1 MVLTRR
7 ACLSLAAGSAVASA
21 QASNPGQMTICAF
34 SKHFH
39 WASIEEMASICAS
52 LGYEGIDLT
61 VRRDGHV
68 EPAAAAD
75 ELPKAV
81 SVIRKAG
88 LTVPMVTAG
97 ITDPSSPHAEVI
109 LKTLKSLGITRYR
122 WGGFRYDEKS
132 SLEAQLAEFRKRAAD
147 LAAMNSH
154 YGVCAMY
161 HTHSGV
167 GQVGASMWDLYLIL
181 KDLDRNAVAV
191 NYDVGHATVEGGYGG
206 WIHSSR
212 LLLPH
217 SRGIAVKDFRWKQN
231 AKGQWVPGWCALGE
245 GMVNFARFFPM
256 MKSSGFNG
264 PLQLHME
271 YDELGGADSGKRQFT
286 IPKEKLLAIMRR
298 DIDRLKSLLR
308 ETGVRS

>member
-1 MVLTRR
+1 
-7 ACLSLAAGSAVASA
+7 
-21 QASNPGQMTICAF
+21 
-34 SKHFH
+34 
-39 WASIEEMASICAS
+39 
-52 LGYEGIDLT
+52 GI
-61 VRRDGHV
+61 
-68 EPAAAAD
+68 
-75 ELPKAV
+75 
-81 SVIRKAG
+81 
-88 LTVPMVTAG
+88 
-97 ITDPSSPHAEVI
+97 
-109 LKTLKSLGITRYR
+109 
-122 WGGFRYDEKS
+122 
-132 SLEAQLAEFRKRAAD
+132 
-147 LAAMNSH
+147 
-154 YGVCAMY
+154 
-161 HTHSGV
+161 

-181 KDLDRNAVAV
+181 KDLDRSAVSV
-191 NYDVGHATVEGGYGG
+191 NYDLGHATVEGGYGG

-212 LLLPH
+212 LMLPH

-256 MKSSGFNG
+256 MKASGFNG